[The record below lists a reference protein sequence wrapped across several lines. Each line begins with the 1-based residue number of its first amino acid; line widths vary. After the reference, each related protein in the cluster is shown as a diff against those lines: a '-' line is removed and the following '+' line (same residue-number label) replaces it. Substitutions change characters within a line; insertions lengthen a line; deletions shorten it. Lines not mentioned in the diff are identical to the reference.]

1 MASLHGLLLPAAA
14 SLVQRW
20 RRGGSEGDVCVREL
34 VGGQREQQLPEEL
47 ESEGRLLALRD
58 RLPLGSLGEVLQW
71 QKPRRR
77 PRPASDASF
86 ADTALRRPGDE
97 GEKDCSWRQLR
108 FRRLR
113 DPRPHR
119 FSGRKSPTPSSRAF
133 HAHLHLMHKHS
144 MSLAF
149 RGLDYGIMNLSSQIG
164 NFEDKTLPEL
174 KARLGKGG
182 SRRVVANRFLSQYLF
197 VVGTGGNDYLL
208 NFFAGDAKNSTTM
221 SEFTHHLVSIFSAQL
236 KVKFSCQYD
245 HIDAVCG
252 VTFLVTKITS
262 LLQKL
267 YDLGARKFVLFSI
280 QAMGCVPVVR
290 ATVPTANGGCVE
302 AMNEA
307 AILFNSHLRRLADA
321 SRRRRMPGSFVV
333 YVNSYK
339 IIRDIINNPIPCGT
353 YLRGLRAACPSAEA
367 SFQVSRRR
375 ARRAA
380 SCRRPWRTGEG
391 YCAEGEGV
399 PAAIATLT
407 SSSTGFTLLMLSI

>member
-1 MASLHGLLLPAAA
+1 MAETPVWLLFMAFSSLPLLPWCKGGDEAAVKGMFVFGS
-14 SLVQRW
+14 SLVDNGNNNFLRNSKARADYSPYGIDFPWGPSGRFSNGRNPVDVLGQLLMLPSLIPPFADPETKG
-20 RRGGSEGDVCVREL
+20 RRIAHG
-34 VGGQREQQLPEEL
+34 
-47 ESEGRLLALRD
+47 
-58 RLPLGSLGEVLQW
+58 GEV
-71 QKPRRR
+71 
-77 PRPASDASF
+77 
-86 ADTALRRPGDE
+86 
-97 GEKDCSWRQLR
+97 
-108 FRRLR
+108 
-113 DPRPHR
+113 
-119 FSGRKSPTPSSRAF
+119 
-133 HAHLHLMHKHS
+133 
-144 MSLAF
+144 
-149 RGLDYGIMNLSSQIG
+149 MNLSSQIG

-174 KARLGKGG
+174 KAQLRKGG

-380 SCRRPWRTGEG
+380 SCHRPWRTGEG